1 MHVNKGVYLCYLQL
15 DPIDVGI
22 SPELEGQVTTLLK
35 DLSIEPVPE
44 VGLYMTIYHQ
54 SHLFQS
60 CILQAKKINFKAQ
73 FHLGKFSAERPNTN
87 FPSGKNFEVENFQ
100 LLTML
105 FSENVLSVE
114 IFLEWK

>member
-60 CILQAKKINFKAQ
+60 CILQAKKKDFKAHFRLAKI
-73 FHLGKFSAERPNTN
+73 FHRKNRHKYSVGKKF
-87 FPSGKNFEVENFQ
+87 
-100 LLTML
+100 
-105 FSENVLSVE
+105 
-114 IFLEWK
+114 